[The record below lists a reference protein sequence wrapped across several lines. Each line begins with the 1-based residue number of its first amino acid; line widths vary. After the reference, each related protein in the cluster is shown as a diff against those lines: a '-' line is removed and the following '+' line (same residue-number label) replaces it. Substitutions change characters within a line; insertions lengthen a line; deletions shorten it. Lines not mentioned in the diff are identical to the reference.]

1 MKRLAAALL
10 RLYPESFRTRFGPEM
25 LEQVAHERAEASSRG
40 PMAAAWFTPHTTIDL
55 LRSALAERFS
65 PTWGDQYASPQEER
79 GMGWT
84 ATEWASDFKHAARA
98 LRRTPAFTAMAVGM
112 LGLAIG
118 ANAGMF
124 SVVNKVLL
132 EPLPYAD
139 PGRLLYLASSAPG
152 SDSPDEFG
160 ASPELYVQ
168 FKERS
173 KQLVDVSTFN
183 SFTSTLRVGD
193 RVERVRMSAPTNT
206 MYSTLGVQPMMGRIP
221 VREDESNT
229 MVISY
234 PLWQNWFGG
243 DSAIL
248 GKGYYASGR
257 ERTIVGV
264 MPKNFR
270 FPNDGTLL
278 WIGDDINGTDIDAP
292 GQFGTNLVGRMAPGA
307 TQESVTRE
315 LTALAKQAPERF
327 GGTPAYS
334 RMMAQYQAIVRPLE
348 QQMLG
353 NVSQSL
359 YVLLGAVTI
368 VLLIACANVANLFMV
383 RAEGRQRDL
392 AVRRALGAARGQL
405 IRLQLAESFL
415 VALMAGALAV
425 LLATITLPIF
435 LRAAPTGIP
444 RLDTAGVDGTMLL
457 FTVLAAGVS
466 AIICGIVPALRGSA
480 PDLQRLRDGGR
491 GSTRRRHWGRDGL
504 VVAQTALALVLL
516 IGSGLLVRSFRELSQ
531 VNPGYDVRDVF
542 TFQFA
547 PDRAE
552 LSDGPSWANFHEN
565 FMARLRALPGVQSVG
580 IVENVPLDEGTG
592 GSRFRS
598 EEMGGE
604 PGSGPMVNYTF
615 SAGDYFKTMGIK
627 VIAGRTFAPEDHGS
641 SLGNVVISKTAAKL
655 LWPDQDPIGHRLQ
668 REGWDNWNT
677 VVGVVDDVM
686 QYGYRDTP
694 QPLVYFPLVGA
705 TPTQYRLSSPG
716 YVIKTARAETIQ
728 PEVRA
733 LIREVAPEAPMYRI
747 YTMAGLAANSMVQL
761 TFTML
766 TLGVVSVLALILGAG
781 GLYGVLSYVV
791 AERTREIGVR
801 MALGARADQVR
812 SMVVAQGIRVVGAG
826 VVIGLI
832 AALMTTRA
840 LASLLFGVQAIDI
853 GTFLAMSASMIVVGL
868 LASYLPARRA
878 SNVDPIESLRG
889 D

>member
-1 MKRLAAALL
+1 MKRVATFLL
-10 RLYPESFRTRFGPEM
+10 RLYPESFRSRFGDEIVGQ
-25 LEQVAHERAEASSRG
+25 LLRDHSRARERG
-40 PMAAAWFTPHTTIDL
+40 PVARCCFTLAASFDL
-55 LRSALAERFS
+55 ARSAVAERLS
-65 PTWGDQYASPQEER
+65 PSWDDPRLDFTEER

-124 SVVNKVLL
+124 SVVNTVLL
-132 EPLPYAD
+132 DPLPYQD
-139 PGRLLYLASSAPG
+139 PGRLVYLSSTAPG
-152 SDSPDEFG
+152 SDAPDDFG
-160 ASPELYVQ
+160 ASSEMYVQ
-168 FKERS
+168 FRERS
-173 KQLVDVSTFN
+173 KQLTALSTYN

-193 RVERVRMSAPTNT
+193 RVERIRMSAPTNT
-206 MYSTLGVQPMMGRIP
+206 MYQTLGVQPILGRVP
-221 VREDESNT
+221 VLEDDNRV

-234 PLWQNWFGG
+234 ALWKNWFGG

-248 GKGYYASGR
+248 GKSYYATGT

-264 MPKNFR
+264 MGPNFR

-278 WIGDDINGTDIDAP
+278 WISGDIQAKDITSP
-292 GQFGTNLVGRMAPGA
+292 GDFGNNLVGRLAPGA
-307 TQESVTRE
+307 TIESAQRE
-315 LTALAKQAPERF
+315 LTSLARQLPERF
-327 GGTPAYS
+327 GGTPAYG
-334 RMMAQYQAIVRPLE
+334 RMMAQFQSVVMPLE
-348 QQMLG
+348 QRLLG

-359 YVLLGAVTI
+359 WVLLGAVTI

-405 IRLQLAESFL
+405 IRLQLASSFV
-415 VALMAGALAV
+415 VALLAGVVALLLSAV
-425 LLATITLPIF
+425 TLPIF
-435 LRAAPTGIP
+435 LRAAPSGIP
-444 RLDTAGVDGTMLL
+444 RLDKVGLNSAVLL
-457 FTVLAAGVS
+457 FTLFAAFVS
-466 AIICGIVPALRGSA
+466 ALICGIIPALRGSA
-480 PDLQRLRDGGR
+480 PDLNRLRDGGR
-491 GSTRRRHWGRDGL
+491 GATRRRHWGRDGL
-504 VVAQTALALVLL
+504 VIAQTALALVLL
-516 IGSGLLVRSFRELSQ
+516 IGSGLLVRSFRELSH
-531 VNPGYDVRDVF
+531 VNPGYDTRDVF
-542 TFQFA
+542 SFQFA

-552 LSDGPSWANFHEN
+552 LNDGPTWANFHES
-565 FMARLRALPGVQSVG
+565 FMERLRALPGVQSVG
-580 IVENVPLDEGTG
+580 IVENVPLDEGLAG
-592 GSRFRS
+592 ARFRS

-604 PGSGPMVNYTF
+604 PGSGPLASYTF

-627 VIAGRTFAPEDHGS
+627 IIAGRGFTPDDHGS
-641 SLGNVVISKTAAKL
+641 SLGNVVISRTAAKL
-655 LWPDQDPIGHRLQ
+655 LWPNQDPIGHRLQ
-668 REGWDNWNT
+668 REGWTNWST

-686 QYGYRDTP
+686 QYSFRDTP
-694 QPLVYFPLVGA
+694 QAVVYFPLVGA

-747 YTMAGLAANSMVQL
+747 YTMAGLAASSMVQL

-812 SMVVAQGIRVVGAG
+812 SMVVAQGFRVVGAG
-826 VVIGLI
+826 VVLGII
-832 AALMTTRA
+832 AALLTTRA
-840 LASLLFGVQAIDI
+840 LGSLLYGVGAVDI
-853 GTFLAMSASMIVVGL
+853 TTFLAMSFSMVAVGL

>member
-1 MKRLAAALL
+1 MRKVAAALL
-10 RLYPESFRTRFGPEM
+10 RLYPDAFRSRFGPEM
-25 LEQVAHERAEASSRG
+25 LEQVTREYADAAADGRA
-40 PMAAAWFTPHTTIDL
+40 AAAWFTLHTSVDL
-55 LRSALAERFS
+55 VRSALAERIS
-65 PTWGDQYASPQEER
+65 PTWGDQYQSEER

-84 ATEWASDFKHAARA
+84 ATEWISDFKHAARA

-124 SVVNKVLL
+124 SVVNTVLL
-132 EPLPYAD
+132 DPLPYHEPD
-139 PGRLLYLASSAPG
+139 RLVYIASSAPG
-152 SDSPDEFG
+152 SDSPEEFG
-160 ASPELYVQ
+160 SSPEFFVQ
-168 FKERS
+168 YRERS
-173 KQLVDVSTFN
+173 KQLVDVSIFN

-193 RVERVRMSAPTNT
+193 RVERVRMSWPTNS
-206 MYSTLGVQPMMGRIP
+206 MYSTLGVQPILGRVP
-221 VREDESNT
+221 VAEDENRV

-234 PLWQNWFGG
+234 ALWQNWFGG

-248 GKGYYASGR
+248 GKAYYASGG
-257 ERTIVGV
+257 ERVIVGV
-264 MPKNFR
+264 MGPDFR

-278 WIGDDINGTDIDAP
+278 WVSDDVKPSDIEAP
-292 GQFGTNLVGRMAPGA
+292 GGFGTSLVGRMAPGA
-307 TQESVTRE
+307 TPETVARE
-315 LTALAKQAPERF
+315 LTGLAKQLPERF
-327 GGTPAYS
+327 GGTAAYA
-334 RMMAQYQAIVRPLE
+334 RMIGQFQAIVRPLE
-348 QQMLG
+348 AQMLG

-359 YVLLGAVTI
+359 WVLLGAVTI

-425 LLATITLPIF
+425 VLAGITLPIF

-444 RLDTAGVDGTMLL
+444 RLASAGIDSTMLL
-457 FTVLAAGVS
+457 FTVLAAIIS
-466 AIICGIVPALRGSA
+466 ALICGFVPALRGSA
-480 PDLQRLRDGGR
+480 PDLNRLRDGGR

-504 VVAQTALALVLL
+504 VVGQTALALVLL
-516 IGSGLLVRSFRELSQ
+516 IGSGLLVRSFGELSR
-531 VNPGYDVRDVF
+531 VNPGYDTRDVF

-552 LSDGPSWANFHEN
+552 LSDGPSYARFHYA
-565 FMARLRALPGVQSVG
+565 FMDRLKALPGVQSVG
-580 IVENVPLDEGTG
+580 VVENVPLDEGTADA
-592 GSRFRS
+592 RYRS

-604 PGSGPMVNYTF
+604 PGSGPLLSFTF

-627 VIAGRTFAPEDHGS
+627 VLAGRTFTQEDNTT
-641 SLGNVVISKTAAKL
+641 SLGNVVISRTAAKL
-655 LWPDQDPIGHRLQ
+655 LWPDQDPIGRRIQ
-668 REGWDNWNT
+668 REGRTSWET

-686 QYGYRDTP
+686 QYGFRDTP
-694 QPLVYFPLVGA
+694 QPLVYHPLVGT
-705 TPTQYRLSSPG
+705 TPTEYRISSPA
-716 YVIKTARAETIQ
+716 YVIKTARAEAIQ

-733 LIREVAPEAPMYRI
+733 LIREVAPEAPMYRV

-801 MALGARADQVR
+801 MALGARTDQVR
-812 SMVVAQGIRVVGAG
+812 SMVVAQGFRVVAVG
-826 VVIGLI
+826 VVLGII
-832 AALMTTRA
+832 AALLTTRA
-840 LASLLFGVQAIDI
+840 LSRLLYGVQAIDL
-853 GTFLAMSASMIVVGL
+853 GTFLGMSVTMVAVGL

-878 SNVDPIESLRG
+878 SNVDPIESLIG

>member
-1 MKRLAAALL
+1 MIRLTTALL
-10 RLYPESFRTRFGPEM
+10 RLYPESFRTRFSAEL
-25 LEQVAHERAEASSRG
+25 LEQVQRDQVDAARRG
-40 PMAAAWFTPHTTIDL
+40 RGAALWFSLHTSIDL
-55 LRSALAERFS
+55 TRSAIAERFS
-65 PTWGDQYASPQEER
+65 PTWDDPNGAPAEVRDM
-79 GMGWT
+79 GMT

-124 SVVNKVLL
+124 SVVNTVLL
-132 EPLPYAD
+132 NPLPYSD
-139 PGRLLYLASSAPG
+139 PGRLVYLSSSAPG
-152 SDSPDEFG
+152 SDAPDDFG
-160 ASPELYVQ
+160 SSAEMYVQ
-168 FKERS
+168 YKERS
-173 KQLVDVSTFN
+173 KQLTDVSTFN

-193 RVERVRMSAPTNT
+193 RVERVRMSWPTNS
-206 MYSTLGVQPMMGRIP
+206 MYSTLGVQPMLGRVP
-221 VREDESNT
+221 VREDENRV

-234 PLWQNWFGG
+234 NLWQNWFGG
-243 DSAIL
+243 DSTIL
-248 GKGYYASGR
+248 GKSYYASGQ

-264 MPKNFR
+264 MPKSFS

-278 WIGDDINGTDIDAP
+278 WVASDILPADIETPGD
-292 GQFGTNLVGRMAPGA
+292 FGTNLVGRMAPGA
-307 TQESVTRE
+307 TLESVQRE
-315 LTALAKQAPERF
+315 LTALAKQLPERF
-327 GGTPAYS
+327 GGTPAYG
-334 RMMAQYQAIVRPLE
+334 RMMAQFQAIVMPLAE
-348 QQMLG
+348 RMLG

-368 VLLIACANVANLFMV
+368 VLLIACANVANLYMV
-383 RAEGRQRDL
+383 RAEGRTRDL

-405 IRLQLAESFL
+405 IRLQLAESFI
-415 VALMAGALAV
+415 VAMLAGVLAV
-425 LLATITLPIF
+425 VLAAVTLPIF
-435 LRAAPTGIP
+435 LAAAPTGIP
-444 RLDTAGVDGTMLL
+444 RLALAGIDGTMLL
-457 FTVLAAGVS
+457 FTLLAATVS

-480 PDLQRLRDGGR
+480 PDLQRLREGGR

-552 LSDGPSWANFHEN
+552 LQNGPSYAQFHYA
-565 FMARLRALPGVQSVG
+565 FMEKLRALPGVTSVG
-580 IVENVPLDEGTG
+580 VVENVPLDEGTAG
-592 GSRFRS
+592 ARYRS

-604 PGSGPMVNYTF
+604 PGSGPQVNYTYR
-615 SAGDYFKTMGIK
+615 AGDYFKTMGLKIL
-627 VIAGRTFAPEDHGS
+627 AGRGFTQEDNTT

-655 LWPDQDPIGHRLQ
+655 LWPNQDPIGRRLQ
-668 REGWDNWNT
+668 REGRTYWET

-686 QYGYRDTP
+686 QYGFRDTP
-694 QPLVYFPLVGA
+694 QALVYHPLVGS
-705 TPTQYRLSSPG
+705 TPTEYRISSPA

-728 PEVRA
+728 AEVLA
-733 LIREVAPEAPMYRI
+733 LIREVAPEAPMYRV
-747 YTMAGLAANSMVQL
+747 YTMATLAANSMVQL

-801 MALGARADQVR
+801 MALGARAEQVR
-812 SMVVAQGIRVVGAG
+812 GMVVAQGFRVVGAG
-826 VVIGLI
+826 VVVGII
-832 AALMTTRA
+832 AALLTTRA
-840 LASLLFGVQAIDI
+840 LSSLLYGVGAIDI
-853 GTFLAMSASMIVVGL
+853 GTFLAMSATMVGVGL

>member
-1 MKRLAAALL
+1 MRLARVLL
-10 RLYPESFRTRFGPEM
+10 RLYPEAFRNRFGDEI
-25 LEQVAHERAEASSRG
+25 LAQLGQEHRLAGDRGAAARWWFTLASS
-40 PMAAAWFTPHTTIDL
+40 IDL
-55 LRSALAERFS
+55 IRSALAERVS
-65 PTWGDQYASPQEER
+65 PGWKDPQQLSAEEH
-79 GMGWT
+79 GMGWS
-84 ATEWASDFKHAARA
+84 ATEWASDFRHAARA

-124 SVVNKVLL
+124 SVINTVLL
-132 EPLPYAD
+132 DPLPYDD
-139 PGRLLYLASSAPG
+139 PGRLVYLASSAPG
-152 SDSPDEFG
+152 SDSPQEFG
-160 ASPELYVQ
+160 SAPELYLQ

-193 RVERVRMSAPTNT
+193 RVERVRMSAPTNS
-206 MYSTLGVQPMMGRIP
+206 MYATLGVQPMMGRVP
-221 VREDESNT
+221 VSEDEGRT

-248 GKGYYASGR
+248 GKAFYAAGT

-264 MPKNFR
+264 MPREFR

-278 WIGDDINGTDIDAP
+278 WFENDIQASDINPP
-292 GQFGTNLVGRMAPGA
+292 GQFYTNLVGRLAPGA
-307 TQESVTRE
+307 NIESAQRE
-315 LTALAKQAPERF
+315 LTNLARQLPERF
-327 GGTPAYS
+327 GGTPAYA
-334 RMMAQYQAIVRPLE
+334 RMMAQYQAVVRPLAD
-348 QQMLG
+348 QMLA

-359 YVLLGAVTI
+359 WVLLGAVTI

-405 IRLQLAESFL
+405 IRLQMAEAFL
-415 VALMAGALAV
+415 VAMMAGLVALS
-425 LLATITLPIF
+425 LATMTLPIF
-435 LRAAPTGIP
+435 LRAAPSGIP
-444 RLDTAGVDGTMLL
+444 RLANVRIDAAMIG
-457 FTVLAAGVS
+457 FTVVAAMFS
-466 AIICGIVPALRGSA
+466 ALICGLVPALRGSS

-491 GSTRRRHWGRDGL
+491 GATRRRHWGRDGL
-504 VVAQTALALVLL
+504 VMAQTALALVLL
-516 IGSGLLVRSFRELSQ
+516 IASGLLVRSFRELSR

-552 LSDGPSWANFHEN
+552 LSDGPSYAQFHQA
-565 FMARLRALPGVQSVG
+565 FMEKLRLLPGVQSVG
-580 IVENVPLDEGTG
+580 IVENVPLDEGTATA
-592 GSRFRS
+592 RYRS

-604 PGSGPMVNYTF
+604 PGSGPQLNYTF
-615 SAGDYFKTMGIK
+615 SAGDYFRTMGIK
-627 VIAGRTFAPEDHGS
+627 VIAGRTFTPEDNTT
-641 SLGNVVISKTAAKL
+641 SLGNVVISKTAARL
-655 LWPDQDPIGHRLQ
+655 LWPNQDPVGRRLM
-668 REGWDNWNT
+668 REGKNYWET

-686 QYGYRDTP
+686 QYGFRDTP
-694 QPLVYFPLVGA
+694 QPLVYHPLVGA
-705 TPTQYRLSSPG
+705 TPTEYRISSPA

-733 LIREVAPEAPMYRI
+733 LIKETTPEAPMYRI

-766 TLGVVSVLALILGAG
+766 TLGVVSVLALVLGAG

-812 SMVVAQGIRVVGAG
+812 SMVVAQGFRVVGAG
-826 VVIGLI
+826 VVIGII

-840 LASLLFGVQAIDI
+840 LNTLLYGVQPIDL
-853 GTFLAMSASMIVVGL
+853 GTFLGMSGTMVLVGL

>member
-1 MKRLAAALL
+1 MKSLSRALL
-10 RLYPESFRTRFGPEM
+10 WFYPESFRNRFGEE
-25 LEQVAHERAEASSRG
+25 LLAQLAHEHRQAGARGRAAQS
-40 PMAAAWFTPHTTIDL
+40 WFTVVSAVDL
-55 LRSALAERFS
+55 IRSGLAERLS
-65 PTWGDQYASPQEER
+65 PAWVDPRGDSMEEA
-79 GMGWT
+79 GMGWS

-124 SVVNKVLL
+124 SVVNTVLL
-132 EPLPYAD
+132 EPLPYRE
-139 PGRLLYLASSAPG
+139 PGRLVYLASSAPG
-152 SDSPDEFG
+152 SDSPSEFG
-160 ASPELYVQ
+160 TSSELYVQ
-168 FKERS
+168 YKERS
-173 KQLVDVSTFN
+173 KQLTDVATFN
-183 SFTSTLRVGD
+183 SFTSTLRVAD
-193 RVERVRMSAPTNT
+193 RVERIRMSAPTNS
-206 MYSTLGVQPMMGRIP
+206 MYSTLGVQPILGRVP
-221 VREDESNT
+221 VLDDEDRV

-234 PLWQNWFGG
+234 ALWKNWFGG
-243 DSAIL
+243 DTAIL
-248 GKGYYASGR
+248 GKPYYAAGT

-264 MPKNFR
+264 MGPHFR

-278 WIGDDINGTDIDAP
+278 WIGGEIQAKDISSP
-292 GQFGTNLVGRMAPGA
+292 GDFGTNLMGRLAPGA
-307 TQESVTRE
+307 TIDGVQRE
-315 LTALAKQAPERF
+315 LTSLAHQAPERF

-334 RMMAQYQAIVRPLE
+334 RMMGQFQAVVRPLTE
-348 QQMLG
+348 QLLG

-359 YVLLGAVTI
+359 WVLLGAVTI

-415 VALMAGALAV
+415 VAMMAGVLALA
-425 LLATITLPIF
+425 LAGATLPIF
-435 LRAAPTGIP
+435 LRAAPAGIP
-444 RLDTAGVDGTMLL
+444 RLSQAGINGTMLL
-457 FTVLAAGVS
+457 FTLLAAIV
-466 AIICGIVPALRGSA
+466 AALICGIVPALRGSA

-531 VNPGYDVRDVF
+531 VNPGYDTRDVF

-552 LSDGPSWANFHEN
+552 LNDGPTWANFHEN
-565 FMARLRALPGVQSVG
+565 FMERLRALPGVQSVG

-592 GSRFRS
+592 DTRFRS

-604 PGSGPMVNYTF
+604 PGSGPLLNYTF

-627 VIAGRTFAPEDHGS
+627 VLAGRGFTPEDHGA

-655 LWPDQDPIGHRLQ
+655 LWPNQDPIGRRLQ

-812 SMVVAQGIRVVGAG
+812 SMVVAQGFRVVGVG
-826 VVIGLI
+826 VVIGI
-832 AALMTTRA
+832 VAALLSTRA
-840 LASLLFGVQAIDI
+840 LNTLLYGVQAIDI
-853 GTFLAMSASMIVVGL
+853 GTFLGMSGTMVLVGL

>member
-1 MKRLAAALL
+1 MRSLTRLLL
-10 RLYPESFRTRFGPEM
+10 RLYPESFRERFASEITAQV
-25 LEQVAHERAEASSRG
+25 EQEYATVRARGFVARSWFVSRT
-40 PMAAAWFTPHTTIDL
+40 AVDL
-55 LRSALAERFS
+55 IRSAIAERVAPSWNDSTTTSNSEF
-65 PTWGDQYASPQEER
+65 D
-79 GMGWT
+79 MGWT

-139 PGRLLYLASSAPG
+139 PNRLVYLASSAPG

-160 ASPELYVQ
+160 SAPEIYVQ
-168 FKERS
+168 YKERA
-173 KQLVDVSTFN
+173 KQLTDISTFN

-193 RVERVRMSAPTNT
+193 RVERVRMSAPTNS
-206 MYSTLGVQPMMGRIP
+206 MYSTLGVQPILGRIP
-221 VREDESNT
+221 VFEDESNV

-243 DSAIL
+243 DTAIL
-248 GKGYYASGR
+248 GKSFYASNR

-264 MPKNFR
+264 MGQDFR

-278 WIGDDINGTDIDAP
+278 WIADDIRPADIEAP
-292 GQFGTNLVGRMAPGA
+292 GGFGTNLVGRLAPGA
-307 TQESVTRE
+307 TMESAQRE
-315 LTALAKQAPERF
+315 LTGLARQLPERF
-327 GGTPAYS
+327 GGTPAYG
-334 RMMAQYQAIVRPLE
+334 RMMGQFQAIVRPLE

-359 YVLLGAVTI
+359 YVLLAAVTI

-415 VALMAGALAV
+415 VALMAGAVAV
-425 LLATITLPIF
+425 LLASISLPMF

-444 RLDTAGVDGTMLL
+444 RLASAGVDSTMLL
-457 FTVLAAGVS
+457 FTLGAAAVS

-547 PDRAE
+547 PDRSE
-552 LSDGPSWANFHEN
+552 LQDGPSYAQFHQN
-565 FMARLRALPGVQSVG
+565 FMERLRALPGVQSVG
-580 IVENVPLDEGTG
+580 IVENVPLDEGLAGARYRT
-592 GSRFRS
+592 

-604 PGSGPMVNYTF
+604 AGSGPQMSYTF
-615 SAGDYFKTMGIK
+615 SAGDYYKTMGIK
-627 VIAGRTFAPEDHGS
+627 VIAGRTFTPEDNTT
-641 SLGNVVISKTAAKL
+641 SLGNVVISKSAAKL
-655 LWPDQDPIGHRLQ
+655 LWPNQDPIGRRLQ
-668 REGWDNWNT
+668 REGKTYWET
-677 VVGVVDDVM
+677 VIGVVDDVM

-694 QPLVYFPLVGA
+694 QALVYHPLVGA
-705 TPTQYRLSSPG
+705 TPTEYRISSPA
-716 YVIKTARAETIQ
+716 YVIKTARAEVIQ

-747 YTMAGLAANSMVQL
+747 YTMATLAANSMVQL

-766 TLGVVSVLALILGAG
+766 TLGVVSILALILGAG

-812 SMVVAQGIRVVGAG
+812 SMVVAQGFRVVGVG
-826 VVIGLI
+826 VVIGII
-832 AALMTTRA
+832 AALLTTRA
-840 LASLLFGVQAIDI
+840 LASLLYGVGAIDI
-853 GTFLAMSASMIVVGL
+853 GTFLAMSATMVAVGL